1 MRKLFLK
8 VYLPLALCVVMTL
21 VIAVAAM
28 FRIIPAQISSHRD
41 SVERLRERLVLSEGI
56 SRDSILAMAES
67 LDLEVI
73 VVPRGAPPLMG
84 PPPEGYYSLP
94 GMPWDFPFRVDI
106 SGGARGG
113 PAGLVR
119 QGFWII
125 LLLLLM
131 TEGLVL
137 FLALWPVRRRLS
149 RLEWAASQLA
159 AGKLGTRLQ
168 TREGGDLIDSLGR
181 TFNSMA
187 EEIMSLVDS
196 HQELLGIVAHE
207 LRTPM
212 ARLRLALE
220 IMKEDSGEEHSSKMN
235 RMEADLVALDGLVTE
250 LLDYNRLGRSGEVEG
265 VPVDLGEL
273 CDGIVRTESW
283 AREEVDIRL
292 SGSGECTGD
301 PAMLARAVGNLVR
314 NAVRFA
320 ESKVHVEVSS
330 EPGTGHAMVKV
341 SDDGPGFETGIV
353 DRLGNPFVKGRSSK
367 GTGLGL
373 AIALRIA
380 EIHGG
385 GISFGTGM
393 LGGAEAVLR
402 LPRVSARN

>member
-21 VIAVAAM
+21 VIFVVAM
-28 FRIIPAQISSHRD
+28 FRIIPAQISSHRE
-41 SVERLRERLVLSEGI
+41 SVESLREQLVGSEGI
-56 SRDSILAMAES
+56 SRDSVLALAES

-73 VVPRGAPPLMG
+73 VTAREAPPPIG

-94 GMPWDFPFRVDI
+94 GMPWNFPFRVDI

-119 QGFWII
+119 QSFWII
-125 LLLLLM
+125 LLFLLV

-137 FLALWPVRRRLS
+137 FLALWPVRKRLS

-159 AGKLGTRLQ
+159 SGKLDTRLE

-187 EEIMSLVDS
+187 EEIKSLVDS

-212 ARLRLALE
+212 TRLRLALE
-220 IMKEDSGEEHSSKMN
+220 IMKEDTGNEHSSKMN
-235 RMEADLVALDGLVTE
+235 RMEQDLVALDGLVTE
-250 LLDYNRLGRSGEVEG
+250 LLDYNRLRRSGDVES
-265 VPVDLGEL
+265 VPVDLGDL

-283 AREEVDIRL
+283 ARDEVDIRL
-292 SGSGECTGD
+292 TGGGMCTGD
-301 PAMLARAVGNLVR
+301 PAMLARALGNLVR

-320 ESKVHVEVSS
+320 ESKVLLEVSS
-330 EPGTGHAMVKV
+330 DAVAGNAMVRV
-341 SDDGPGFETGIV
+341 SDDGPGFDPGIV
-353 DRLGNPFVKGRSSK
+353 DKLGEPFVKGRSSK

-385 GISFGTGM
+385 SISFATGG

-402 LPRVSARN
+402 LPRGNV